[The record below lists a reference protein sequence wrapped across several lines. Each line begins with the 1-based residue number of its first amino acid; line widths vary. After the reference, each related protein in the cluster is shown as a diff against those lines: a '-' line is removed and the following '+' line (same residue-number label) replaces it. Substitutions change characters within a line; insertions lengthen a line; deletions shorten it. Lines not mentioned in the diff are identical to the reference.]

1 MKRLKFLLAGLCL
14 TASTMASAGVVYTWQ
29 TSATS
34 PDMQAMA
41 GYVELSDAAVQA
53 GHVSYQ
59 ARTCADFPCDL
70 SDPGSPILRFGFM
83 VNGST
88 DSAIDIDPLVG
99 TGYGFEAP
107 SFDAVFD
114 IQGGRLQNMSLFI
127 NTFWSTL
134 RINGSLIERFSSD
147 ALTCNLGCSGGEG
160 QFVQA
165 DVPEPGSLALLALA
179 CLGAGIARRGVSVRT

>member
-1 MKRLKFLLAGLCL
+1 MKRMKFLLAGLCL
-14 TASTMASAGVVYTWQ
+14 SASTMASAGVLYTWQ

-34 PDMQAMA
+34 PDMQAMN
-41 GYVELSDAAVQA
+41 GYFELSDAAVLS

-70 SDPGSPILRFGFM
+70 TDPGSPILRFGFM

-88 DSAIDIDPLVG
+88 DSAIDIDPLAG

-107 SFDAVFD
+107 SFDAMFD

-127 NTFWSTL
+127 NTLWSTL
-134 RINGSLIERFSSD
+134 RINGNLIERFSSD

-179 CLGAGIARRGVSVRT
+179 CLGVGIARRGVFAWI

>member
-1 MKRLKFLLAGLCL
+1 MKRIKFLLAGLCL

-34 PDMQAMA
+34 PDMQAMN
-41 GYVELSDAAVQA
+41 GYFELSDAAVQA

-70 SDPGSPILRFGFM
+70 TDPGSPILRFGFM

-88 DSAIDIDPLVG
+88 DSAIAIDPLAG

-107 SFDAVFD
+107 SFDAMFD
-114 IQGGRLQNMSLFI
+114 IQGGRLQNMSLYI
-127 NTFWSTL
+127 NTLWSTL

-179 CLGAGIARRGVSVRT
+179 CLGVGIARRSVSART

>member
-1 MKRLKFLLAGLCL
+1 MKRIKLLLAGLCL

-29 TSATS
+29 TTATS
-34 PDMQAMA
+34 PDMQVMA
-41 GYVELSDAAVQA
+41 GYFELSDAAVQA

-70 SDPGSPILRFGFM
+70 TDPGSPILRFGFM

-88 DSAIDIDPLVG
+88 DSAIDIDPLAG

-107 SFDAVFD
+107 SFDAMFD

-127 NTFWSTL
+127 NTLWSTL
-134 RINGSLIERFSSD
+134 RIDGNLIERFSSD

-165 DVPEPGSLALLALA
+165 DVPEPGSLALLAIA
-179 CLGAGIARRGVSVRT
+179 FIGVGVARRGVSART

>member
-1 MKRLKFLLAGLCL
+1 MKRMKFLLAGLCL
-14 TASTMASAGVVYTWQ
+14 SASTMASAGVLYTWQ

-34 PDMQAMA
+34 PDMQAMN
-41 GYVELSDAAVQA
+41 GYFELSDAAVQA

-70 SDPGSPILRFGFM
+70 TDPGSPILRFGFM

-88 DSAIDIDPLVG
+88 DSAIDIDPLAG

-107 SFDAVFD
+107 SFDAMFD

-127 NTFWSTL
+127 NTLWSTL
-134 RINGSLIERFSSD
+134 RINGNLIERFSSD

-179 CLGAGIARRGVSVRT
+179 CLGVGIARRGVFAWI